1 MIDLEKLEK
10 EIDEL
15 LESETS
21 SSLTNWLLNKR
32 FGNLNSVLGN
42 GTFVSL
48 QSQK

>member
-15 LESETS
+15 LECETS

-32 FGNLNSVLGN
+32 F
-42 GTFVSL
+42 VSHT
-48 QSQK
+48 QSTDLEIQKSATAKV